1 MLKHSDNSR
10 FVDMRRPPRA
20 GALALAAL
28 MLISACTTGV
38 PMGGGSTAFRY
49 HPPVPR
55 DSPESWAQKSE
66 SVDWSLEDWGQG
78 EAFFAKLPADFAPV
92 QVSDAEFSAAMTTLW
107 LDMPLRVAASRP
119 PLYVGRRLALAS
131 ASVSG
136 EAWQSDLARSYGQFC
151 ERCGTPGD
159 CLTLFEDGSRFQDKD
174 KRSLALALAVGPA
187 LDGVNAELRAMLN
200 PTQMLA
206 MLSMSITVYMALL
219 LAPVPEPITKGA
231 ALVFSAALWGYLGYE
246 FFDLLRAYARLYE
259 DAPRASTF
267 AELREIGER
276 FGRVIGPNSVRIL
289 VIVGTAAIGE
299 TVALASKAPKLPGFA
314 QASEKVAARTGLGLL
329 ETATGAERLIVS
341 VPEGV
346 IRVVLA
352 PHAVAMVAR
361 GVGAGSPAPTRGKL
375 LANGHRAWGSFSGFK
390 SAMGPAGSGK
400 QWHHIVEQTPGNVK
414 RFGGEA
420 LHNTENITALNEG
433 LHTDVSAFYSS
444 IREGITGS
452 NTLTVRRWLGTQSY
466 EAQRQFGLKA
476 IENIRR
482 GIWKVR

>member
-10 FVDMRRPPRA
+10 SADTRWPPRA

-28 MLISACTTGV
+28 MLMTACSTGA
-38 PMGGGSTAFRY
+38 PTGGGLTAFRY
-49 HPPVPR
+49 HSPVPR
-55 DSPESWAQKSE
+55 DSPEPWAQKSE
-66 SVDWSLEDWGQG
+66 AEDWILEDWGQG
-78 EAFFAKLPADFAPV
+78 EAFFARLPTDFAPV

-119 PLYVGRRLALAS
+119 SLYVGRRLALAS

-151 ERCGTPGD
+151 EGCGTPGD
-159 CLTLFEDGSRFQDKD
+159 CLTLFEDGPRFQDDD

-187 LDGVNAELRAMLN
+187 LEGVNAEVRAMLN

-259 DAPRASTF
+259 DAPRASSF

-299 TVALASKAPKLPGFA
+299 TVSLASKAPKLPGFA

-329 ETATGAERLIVS
+329 ETTTGAERLIVS
-341 VPEGV
+341 VPEGA

-361 GVGAGSPAPTRGKL
+361 GVGAGSPAPTRGRL
-375 LANGHRAWGSFSGFK
+375 LPNGHRAWGSFSGFK

-420 LHNTENITALNEG
+420 LHNTENITALTEG

-452 NTLTVRRWLGTQSY
+452 NTLTIRRWLGTQSY

>member
-1 MLKHSDNSR
+1 
-10 FVDMRRPPRA
+10 
-20 GALALAAL
+20 
-28 MLISACTTGV
+28 
-38 PMGGGSTAFRY
+38 MGGGLTASRY
-49 HPPVPR
+49 RPPVPR
-55 DSPESWAQKSE
+55 DAPEPWALDSE
-66 SVDWSLEDWGQG
+66 AEDGSQQG
-78 EAFFAKLPADFAPV
+78 ESFFAKLPTDFAPMH
-92 QVSDAEFSAAMTTLW
+92 VSDAEFSAAMTTLW
-107 LDMPLRVAASRP
+107 LNMPLRLAASRP
-119 PLYVGRRLALAS
+119 PVYVGRRLALAS
-131 ASVSG
+131 APLSG
-136 EAWQSDLARSYGQFC
+136 KAWQSDLARSYGLHC

-159 CLTLFEDGSRFQDKD
+159 CLTLFEDGPGFQDDD

-187 LDGVNAELRAMLN
+187 LEGVNAEVRALLD
-200 PTQMLA
+200 PTRMLA
-206 MLSMSITVYMALL
+206 MLSISITVYMALL

-246 FFDLLRAYARLYE
+246 FFDLLRAYAQLYE

-289 VIVGTAAIGE
+289 VVVATAAIGE
-299 TVALASKAPKLPGFA
+299 TAALASKAPKLPGFA
-314 QASEKVAARTGLGLL
+314 QASEKVAASTGLGLL

-341 VPEGV
+341 VPEGT

-352 PHAVAMVAR
+352 PHAVAMAAR
-361 GVGAGSPAPTRGKL
+361 GVGAGSPVPTRGKL
-375 LANGHRAWGSFSGFK
+375 LPNGHRAWGSYGGFK
-390 SAMGPAGSGK
+390 SAMGKAGPGK
-400 QWHHIVEQTPGNVK
+400 QWHHIVEQTKGNVK

-452 NTLTVRRWLGTQSY
+452 NTLTIRKWLGTQSY

-476 IENIRR
+476 IENIRS